1 MRILISMKTRENFV
15 YNEINQYFI
24 QSFIWNLLRDTGYS
38 GMHDKP
44 NFKFFSFSNIFP
56 VSDFKENEE
65 KQFIIS
71 SPDKQF
77 IEILAEKLGNIKQ
90 FRLGI
95 HEFEMNNVKKFS
107 ATLSQNWQTATP
119 IVLYENNNA
128 NRYYSVKRNPDLG
141 FFLERLKDNALKKYN
156 IFYNENLNFE
166 EPLFDRM
173 FFKKQ
178 VAVHLRKAQKEFLI
192 LGTIWKFEINLLR
205 CNNEKRKFYNF
216 IMDCGLGEK
225 NSLGFGFVNT
235 IRERQKNSEK
245 PIMTYEED
253 E

>member
-1 MRILISMKTRENFV
+1 MLFEMRILISMKTKENFV

-90 FRLGI
+90 FRL
-95 HEFEMNNVKKFS
+95 
-107 ATLSQNWQTATP
+107 
-119 IVLYENNNA
+119 
-128 NRYYSVKRNPDLG
+128 
-141 FFLERLKDNALKKYN
+141 
-156 IFYNENLNFE
+156 
-166 EPLFDRM
+166 
-173 FFKKQ
+173 
-178 VAVHLRKAQKEFLI
+178 
-192 LGTIWKFEINLLR
+192 
-205 CNNEKRKFYNF
+205 
-216 IMDCGLGEK
+216 
-225 NSLGFGFVNT
+225 
-235 IRERQKNSEK
+235 
-245 PIMTYEED
+245 
-253 E
+253 